1 MNKKIIKMFM
11 GVLLI
16 ANILVPGYALD
27 KSKNNI
33 DQLQIDKF
41 TGWYFDKEKGVNEYY
56 KDGNIISNGWF
67 QINEKWYYFKT
78 DGAMATGW
86 LNLNNNW
93 YYLNKNGTLQTGWLQ
108 DSVGKWYYLN
118 SDGTMMHDATTPDGY
133 KIGSDG
139 VWIK

>member
-1 MNKKIIKMFM
+1 
-11 GVLLI
+11 
-16 ANILVPGYALD
+16 
-27 KSKNNI
+27 
-33 DQLQIDKF
+33 
-41 TGWYFDKEKGVNEYY
+41 
-56 KDGNIISNGWF
+56 
-67 QINEKWYYFKT
+67 
-78 DGAMATGW
+78 MATGW